1 MLFCYVLFGLVQA
14 FFTHKS
20 YFTVN
25 YTLLISL
32 SISLFIIELLYFRL
46 ADRFN
51 IIDKPNQ
58 RSSHTRITIR
68 GGGVVFYMA
77 AIAYFFYF
85 GFPLPYFFAG
95 LTIVTIISFYD
106 DISSVSSGVRS
117 ALQLIAMLLM
127 AYQLD
132 VYAQSWWIWPCFFV
146 LAVGVLN
153 AYNFMDGIN
162 GITGIYSLITLLSLA
177 YLNTFEATAFT
188 DTQLPVWV
196 AVGVTVFNFFNCRP
210 KAKCFAGDVGS
221 VSVAFIVIFLLTGLI
236 FKTQSLYY
244 ILLLGVYGVDSVL
257 TIVQRLLRRENI
269 FQAHRTHLYQILANE
284 TKIPHVNVSVMYGIL
299 QLVINVI
306 VFKTTDLSGV
316 TQTGIA
322 AALLLSLAVLYWAL
336 KSYLLRRHAAQQV
349 QA

>member
-1 MLFCYVLFGLVQA
+1 M
-14 FFTHKS
+14 
-20 YFTVN
+20 N
-25 YTLLISL
+25 YTLLIPL
-32 SISLFIIELLYFRL
+32 AISLFIIELLYFRL

-85 GFPLPYFFAG
+85 GFPLPYFFVG
-95 LTIVTIISFYD
+95 LTIVTVISFYD

-117 ALQLIAMLLM
+117 ALQLTAMLLM

-132 VYAQSWWIWPCFFV
+132 AYMQSWWILACFFV
-146 LAVGVLN
+146 LAVGILN

-177 YLNTFEATAFT
+177 YLNTLDTITFT

-196 AVGVTVFNFFNCRP
+196 AVGVAVFNFFNCRP

-221 VSVAFIVIFLLTGLI
+221 VSVAFIVIYLLAGLI
-236 FKTQSLYY
+236 FQAKNIYY

-257 TIVQRLLRRENI
+257 TIVQRLMRRENI
-269 FQAHRTHLYQILANE
+269 FQPHRTHLYQVLANE
-284 TKIPHVNVSVMYGIL
+284 TKIPHVNVSIIYGII
-299 QLVINVI
+299 QLIINVI
-306 VFKTTDLSGV
+306 VFQTTDLSGA

-322 AALLLSLAVLYWAL
+322 AAILLSLAVLYWTL
-336 KSYLLRRHAAQQV
+336 KSYLLRRHAAQQA